1 MGAVP
6 SGRQSCLGAG
16 RGAVPRFLGNIQ
28 PGAKSP
34 ECGTNV
40 VSKSCQSHCTL
51 HTAESSAHK
60 NDCLLLFKKGD

>member
-6 SGRQSCLGAG
+6 SARQSCLGAG

-40 VSKSCQSHCTL
+40 VSKSCQSHCK
-51 HTAESSAHK
+51 SAHK
-60 NDCLLLFKKGD
+60 ND

>member
-40 VSKSCQSHCTL
+40 VSKSCQSHCK
-51 HTAESSAHK
+51 SAHK